1 MASDARR
8 STAFLNSLLTATSR
22 GWTLL
27 VAPGGTSTSV
37 VLHSF
42 WRISPS
48 SSFVLS
54 VGHTQEAWI
63 FSRLCRRRY
72 SENSTNVSP
81 SISSFLHR
89 TMRSPGMLRQRASH
103 TVSVLYQGF
112 AFLSPWISEG
122 ALFVVLHLRISQL
135 HSTLPFFMA
144 TASGS
149 GLDRLFSFCLVSRPF
164 CVKAKF

>member
-54 VGHTQEAWI
+54 VGHTQEASI

-81 SISSFLHR
+81 SISSFLHH
-89 TMRSPGMLRQRASH
+89 TMRSPGILWQCMSH
-103 TVSVLYQGF
+103 TASVLYQGF
-112 AFLSPWISEG
+112 AFLSSWISEG
-122 ALFVVLHLRISQL
+122 ALFVVLHLRIQSAAQYIAVF
-135 HSTLPFFMA
+135 HGHCQWF
-144 TASGS
+144 G
-149 GLDRLFSFCLVSRPF
+149 SRPSF
-164 CVKAKF
+164 LLLSHKSPLLC